1 MSPLGR
7 KKKHDESQ
15 ESGAEEREA
24 TERGFGTGLRAQLA
38 KRQNPQ
44 GEEQAPEQPAEHKP
58 EPGYVDYENYTSPE
72 EPEGVT
78 EASGD
83 VVEEL
88 RAELEGAKKRER
100 ELRVAFA
107 EQVEAY
113 ERKLSVEYEVA
124 HEQSKLEERSA
135 RLSGTESA
143 IREREERLAAERREL
158 NSERARLS

>member
-1 MSPLGR
+1 
-7 KKKHDESQ
+7 
-15 ESGAEEREA
+15 
-24 TERGFGTGLRAQLA
+24 
-38 KRQNPQ
+38 QNPQ
-44 GEEQAPEQPAEHKP
+44 GEEQAPEQPAEQKQP

-88 RAELEGAKKRER
+88 RTELEDAKKRER

-113 ERKLSVEYEVA
+113 ERKLSAEYEVA
-124 HEQSKLEERSA
+124 HEQTKLEERSA

-143 IREREERLAAERREL
+143 IREREERLAAERQGG
-158 NSERARLS
+158 NSEGGRGVGLQDAGGGGA